1 MPTPLRTFFSCP
13 AVYAAKLSLAAMLA
27 LLMASAAKAGPF
39 QGGVV
44 TIVVPNAAGSSFD
57 NAARAVAEPLSRL
70 WGVPVVVENKAG
82 AATTIGSSLAARAPA
97 DGRTI
102 LLVTT
107 PTIQA
112 PYLYTKLSYNP
123 VTSFAPVAQMF
134 DGRLWLAIHTSVNS
148 RTVRD
153 FVVLAR
159 QAGSKFSYSSPGP
172 GSTPHLNMVQLSRKA
187 NIELLHVPYKGV
199 SPAVVDLAGGV
210 VSATFASYSDLLP
223 HVSSGKIRVLASTGA
238 ERSPISREI
247 PSMKESGYPGFET
260 IGFGGL
266 VVPAATPKAIVDEIA
281 RDVNK
286 VLATPEVKAKLIFLG
301 FEPVISTPPQ
311 FAKVIKDQSE
321 YWKKMMA
328 DANVK
333 AD

>member
-1 MPTPLRTFFSCP
+1 MPTPSRSFFSRP
-13 AVYAAKLSLAAMLA
+13 AHAAKLSLAAMLA
-27 LLMASAAKAGPF
+27 LLLAPAAQAGPF
-39 QGGVV
+39 QGGIV
-44 TIVVPNAAGSSFD
+44 TVVVPNAAGSSFD

-70 WGVPVVVENKAG
+70 WGVPVVVENRAG
-82 AATTIGSSLAARAPA
+82 AATTIGTSMAARAPA

-112 PYLYTKLSYNP
+112 PYLYTKLRYNP

-134 DGRLWLAIHTSVNS
+134 DGRLWLAINTSINAK
-148 RTVRD
+148 TVRD
-153 FVVLAR
+153 FVVQAR
-159 QAGSKFSYSSPGP
+159 QVGSKFSYSSPGP
-172 GSTPHLNMVQLSRKA
+172 GSTPHLNMVQLTRKA

-199 SPAVVDLAGGV
+199 SPAVVDLAGGI

-223 HVSSGKIRVLASTGA
+223 HVNSGKIRVLASTGA

-247 PSMKESGYPGFET
+247 PTMKESGYPGFET
-260 IGFGGL
+260 VGFGGL
-266 VVPAATPKAIVDEIA
+266 VVPAATPKTVVDEMA

-333 AD
+333 AE